1 MKKYTITDNTG
12 KVIATL
18 TCEGLLVDLDHPNE
32 HVLPLN
38 DTTIAA
44 RLVLG
49 DGMSLQEAPK

>member
-1 MKKYTITDNTG
+1 MKTYTITDNTG

-18 TCEGLLVDLDHPNE
+18 TCVGLLADLDHPNE

-44 RLVLG
+44 RIVLG
-49 DGMSLQEAPK
+49 DGMSLQQSQ

>member
-1 MKKYTITDNTG
+1 MKTYTITDNTG

-18 TCEGLLVDLDHPNE
+18 TCVRLLADLDHPNE

-44 RLVLG
+44 RIVLG
-49 DGMSLQEAPK
+49 DGMSLQQSQ